1 MNSGRMGDSSQHHQ
15 RCCPKIGSINQF
27 LSHSS
32 PNARPLQPSTNSQL
46 TLLIPGYFLMLV
58 YRGGGG
64 EKTPPPENQLLRN
77 KNTFSLHE
85 VKFCINLA
93 WFWGIAL
100 IFSWILMNFGVFGIK
115 MTEKAIFYKN
125 WATCKLYTSKESW
138 NHLEIDFLAKKYDLF

>member
-1 MNSGRMGDSSQHHQ
+1 M
-15 RCCPKIGSINQF
+15 
-27 LSHSS
+27 
-32 PNARPLQPSTNSQL
+32 AQL
-46 TLLIPGYFLMLV
+46 LFKNYFLGHRVRLILK
-58 YRGGGG
+58 RGFNSRNIFNPIDTGRFFDACVPRGG

-138 NHLEIDFLAKKYDLF
+138 NHLEIDFLTKKYD

>member
-1 MNSGRMGDSSQHHQ
+1 MKK
-15 RCCPKIGSINQF
+15 KI
-27 LSHSS
+27 
-32 PNARPLQPSTNSQL
+32 PSTKKWHQIYS
-46 TLLIPGYFLMLV
+46 
-58 YRGGGG
+58 RGG

-85 VKFCINLA
+85 VIFCINLA

-125 WATCKLYTSKESW
+125 WATCKLFTSKESW
-138 NHLEIDFLAKKYDLF
+138 NHLEIDFLAKKYDLFKKKIKNEDFLIFWPKNGRIRCLRRTFSQNFY